1 MTKIHN
7 GCIINAALAK
17 KSLVMPFYYINFD
30 QNGPPYD
37 SVLHQKQRNK
47 MKSEN
52 PLWLGYE
59 EVITIRI
66 SLLRNFHSV

>member
-52 PLWLGYE
+52 PL
-59 EVITIRI
+59 
-66 SLLRNFHSV
+66 